1 VIIFSPF
8 KSIAFN
14 FLNNLPNNEL
24 HNPKET
30 TVKKLTLL
38 KIASAA
44 LLATASLAAQAAG
57 PDWSLIITGPG
68 VVIPPAP
75 AQIAPV
81 RVAPIVVAPQ
91 PAPLPPAS
99 TAAVQGHRP
108 DLGWERDRDRQFQD
122 RFQERFQERE
132 HYYLERE
139 RAFQAREAA
148 FLERERQ
155 RQLVVDNNRAAAA
168 AINDRQDAQLDQ
180 VVEGVNNGRITR
192 DQFSAV
198 MAQHKDIRNKERDF
212 LKDGFLSQPEYQT
225 LQADLDRVDQAI
237 RFAARGRPQPRER
250 IYYPQNR

>member
-1 VIIFSPF
+1 M
-8 KSIAFN
+8 N
-14 FLNNLPNNEL
+14 
-24 HNPKET
+24 
-30 TVKKLTLL
+30 VKKLSLL

-44 LLATASLAAQAAG
+44 LLATAGLAAQAAG

-68 VVIPPAP
+68 IVVPPAP
-75 AQIAPV
+75 AQVAPV
-81 RVAPIVVAPQ
+81 RVAPVVVAP
-91 PAPLPPAS
+91 PVAMPPQAS
-99 TAAVQGHRP
+99 TAAVQGHR
-108 DLGWERDRDRQFQD
+108 DNRADDGWERNRDRDRQFQD

-132 HYYLERE
+132 NYWLERE

-168 AINDRQDAQLDQ
+168 AINDRQDAQLDK
-180 VVEGVNNGRITR
+180 VVEGVNTGRITR

-198 MAQHKDIRNKERDF
+198 MAQHKDIRSKERDF

-225 LQADLDRVDQAI
+225 LQADLNNVDQAI
-237 RFAARGRPQPRER
+237 RFAGRGRPQPRER

>member
-1 VIIFSPF
+1 MEM
-8 KSIAFN
+8 
-14 FLNNLPNNEL
+14 NL
-24 HNPKET
+24 
-30 TVKKLTLL
+30 KKLTLL

-44 LLATASLAAQAAG
+44 LLATAGMAAQAAG

-75 AQIAPV
+75 TQVAPV

-91 PAPLPPAS
+91 
-99 TAAVQGHRP
+99 
-108 DLGWERDRDRQFQD
+108 
-122 RFQERFQERE
+122 RE

-155 RQLVVDNNRAAAA
+155 RQLVVENNRAAAA

-192 DQFSAV
+192 EQFSAV
-198 MAQHKDIRNKERDF
+198 MAQQKEIRNKEREF
-212 LKDGFLSQPEYQT
+212 LKDGFLSQPEYQA
-225 LQADLDRVDQAI
+225 LQADLNNVDQAI
-237 RFAARGRPQPRER
+237 RFAGRGRPQPRER

>member
-1 VIIFSPF
+1 M
-8 KSIAFN
+8 
-14 FLNNLPNNEL
+14 
-24 HNPKET
+24 
-30 TVKKLTLL
+30 KKLTLL

-44 LLATASLAAQAAG
+44 LLATAGLAAQAAG

-75 AQIAPV
+75 AQVAPV

-99 TAAVQGHRP
+99 AAAVQGHRDNRA

-132 HYYLERE
+132 NYWLERE
-139 RAFQAREAA
+139 RAFQARENA
-148 FLERERQ
+148 FMERERQ
-155 RQLVVDNNRAAAA
+155 RQLVVDNNRAASA

-180 VVEGVNNGRITR
+180 VVDGVNNNRITR
-192 DQFSAV
+192 EQFSAL
-198 MAQHKDIRNKERDF
+198 MAQQKDIKNKERDF
-212 LKDGFLSQPEYQT
+212 LKDGFLAREEYQA

-237 RFAARGRPQPRER
+237 RFAIRGRPQGRER

>member
-1 VIIFSPF
+1 M
-8 KSIAFN
+8 
-14 FLNNLPNNEL
+14 
-24 HNPKET
+24 
-30 TVKKLTLL
+30 KKLTLL

-44 LLATASLAAQAAG
+44 LLATAGLAAQAAG

-75 AQIAPV
+75 TQVAPV
-81 RVAPIVVAPQ
+81 RVAPIVVAP
-91 PAPLPPAS
+91 PAQ
-99 TAAVQGHRP
+99 AAPVQGGRA
-108 DLGWERDRDRQFQD
+108 DNGWERDRDRHYQD

-132 HYYLERE
+132 NYWLERE

-155 RQLVVDNNRAAAA
+155 RQLVADNNRAAAA

-212 LKDGFLSQPEYQT
+212 LKDGFLSQPEYQA
-225 LQADLDRVDQAI
+225 LQADLDGVDQAI
-237 RFAARGRPQPRER
+237 RFAVRGRPQPRER